1 MEIKK
6 ISYTGSLAVG
16 RKVQVAAATSNL
28 KRVVLEL
35 GGKAAS
41 IIFSK
46 SVKFGISAK
55 IWTEGKTDDADLENA
70 LTQSSQNFLINSGQF
85 CVAALR
91 ILVHEDIADRF
102 VEELKT
108 RFEMFAV
115 AMGDQMTEQTFLGP
129 VADKTQTGRILSF
142 FAQAKKDNVEF

>member
-1 MEIKK
+1 
-6 ISYTGSLAVG
+6 LV
-16 RKVQVAAATSNL
+16 
-28 KRVVLEL
+28 
-35 GGKAAS
+35 
-41 IIFSK
+41 F
-46 SVKFGISAK
+46 SAK